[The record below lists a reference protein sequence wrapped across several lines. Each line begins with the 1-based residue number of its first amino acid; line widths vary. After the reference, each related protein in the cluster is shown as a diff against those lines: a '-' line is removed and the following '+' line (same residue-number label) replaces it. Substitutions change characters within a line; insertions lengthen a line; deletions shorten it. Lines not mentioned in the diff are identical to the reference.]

1 MNIEEL
7 IKKYKVKPDLIKDQH
22 FLINEKIIKDAV
34 KELKTNKDDIIVEIG
49 SGFGAITE
57 KIPDCK
63 KIIAIEI
70 DKNLIKILE
79 KEIKKNNLEAINENA
94 LKIID
99 ELKFTKLIS
108 ALPYSICEPLF
119 YKLFTSEFE
128 TAVLIVPA
136 SFYEKIK
143 EKKNKLGLFANAF
156 MEIKEIMKIG
166 RDNFYPIPKVDSI
179 ALKITKKEGNF
190 LLREFFLQRDKRV
203 KNAIISIVVKYLSKT
218 KREAKGLLKELAL
231 SLELENRLLAAV
243 SYQELYKLE
252 SILKPLFKMS
262 K

>member
-1 MNIEEL
+1 MNIEEI

-22 FLINEKIIKDAV
+22 FLINEKIIKDVV
-34 KELKTNKDDIIVEIG
+34 KELKTNKNDIIVEIG

-63 KIIAIEI
+63 KIIAVEI
-70 DKNLIKILE
+70 DGNLAKILK
-79 KEIKKNNLEAINENA
+79 KEIKKNDLEIINENA

-119 YKLFTSEFE
+119 YQLFTLEFE
-128 TAVLIVPA
+128 TAVLIVPIN
-136 SFYEKIK
+136 FYEKIK
-143 EKKNKLGLFANAF
+143 EKKNKLGLFADAF
-156 MEIKEIMKIG
+156 LNIKEIMKIE
-166 RDNFYPIPKVDSI
+166 RNNFFPVPKVDSI
-179 ALKITKKEGNF
+179 ALKITKKEGDF
-190 LLREFFLQRDKRV
+190 ILREFFLQKDKRV
-203 KNAIISIVVKYLSKT
+203 KNAIISIFIKYLKKT
-218 KREAKGLLKELAL
+218 KRKSKSLLKELAL
-231 SLELENRLLAAV
+231 SHELENRLLATV

-252 SILKPLFKMS
+252 SILKPLFKTS

>member
-1 MNIEEL
+1 MKIEEV
-7 IKKYKVKPDLIKDQH
+7 IKKYKIKPNLIKDQH
-22 FLINEKIIKDAV
+22 FLSNGKIIKKII
-34 KELKTNKDDIIVEIG
+34 KELGVINNDIILEIG
-49 SGFGAITE
+49 PGLGAITE
-57 KIPDCK
+57 EIPDCK

-70 DKNLIKILE
+70 DGNLAKILKE
-79 KEIKKNNLEAINENA
+79 EIKKNNLSIINENA

-99 ELKFTKLIS
+99 KIKFTKLIS
-108 ALPYSICEPLF
+108 AVPYSICEPLF
-119 YKLFTSEFE
+119 YRLFTLEFE
-128 TAVLIVPA
+128 TAALIVPM

-156 MEIKEIMKIG
+156 LEIKEIVKIG
-166 RDNFYPIPKVDSI
+166 RDNFYPVPKVDSI
-179 ALKITKKEGNF
+179 ALKITKKEGSF

-203 KNAIISIVVKYLSKT
+203 KNAIIGIFIKYLNKT

-231 SLELENRLLAAV
+231 SQELENRLFATV

-252 SILKPLFKMS
+252 SILKPLFKTS

>member
-1 MNIEEL
+1 MNIKEIIE
-7 IKKYKVKPDLIKDQH
+7 KYDIKPDVVKDQH
-22 FLINEKIIKDAV
+22 FLINEKIIKEII
-34 KELKTNKDDIIVEIG
+34 KELKVIDNDTIIEIG
-49 SGFGAITE
+49 PGIGTITE
-57 KIPDCK
+57 KIPDCE

-70 DKNLIKILE
+70 DENLIKILK
-79 KEIKKNNLEAINENA
+79 KEIEKNNLKIINENA

-99 ELKFTKLIS
+99 AIKFTKLIS

-119 YKLFTSEFE
+119 YKLFTLEFE
-128 TAVLIVPA
+128 TAVLIVPI

-143 EKKNKLGLFANAF
+143 EKRNKLGLFANAF
-156 MEIKEIMKIG
+156 LEIKEIMKIG
-166 RDNFYPIPKVDSI
+166 RDNFYPVPKVDSI
-179 ALKITKKEGNF
+179 ALKITKKDGNF

-203 KNAIISIVVKYLSKT
+203 KNAIMNIFIKYLSKT

-231 SLELENRLLAAV
+231 SRELENRLFATI

-252 SILKPLFKMS
+252 TILKLFLKKS